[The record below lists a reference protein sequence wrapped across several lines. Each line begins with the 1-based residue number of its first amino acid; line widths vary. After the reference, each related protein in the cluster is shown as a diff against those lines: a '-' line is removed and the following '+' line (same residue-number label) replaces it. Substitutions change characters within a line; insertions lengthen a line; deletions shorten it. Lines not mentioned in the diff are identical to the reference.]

1 VKHYTPVTEAAR
13 GLRAATSADVE
24 AIATVWHD
32 GWRDGHIGHVPDAL
46 LPHRRLVDFRARVP
60 PRLPQTT
67 VATVGPDLVGFVM
80 VRDDEIEQ
88 LYVAAGARGSG
99 VATELFRHAEKVIGH
114 RFDRAWLAVAAGNA
128 RARRFYERSGWRDAG
143 AFDYGA
149 EIAGGTI
156 PVPCRRYERQLGREE
171 G

>member
-1 VKHYTPVTEAAR
+1 M
-13 GLRAATSADVE
+13 
-24 AIATVWHD
+24 
-32 GWRDGHIGHVPDAL
+32 
-46 LPHRRLVDFRARVP
+46 
-60 PRLPQTT
+60 
-67 VATVGPDLVGFVM
+67 ATVGSDVVGFVM
-80 VRDDEIEQ
+80 VTGDEIEQ
-88 LYVAAGARGSG
+88 LYVAARARGSG

-143 AFDYGA
+143 AFDYAA

-156 PVPCRRYERQLGREE
+156 AVPCRRYERHLGREE